1 MLAALLDYVWV
12 RVNNMKMA
20 HEVTTKSKDL
30 NIMRKYMRWVI
41 ITVGVIQRKFT
52 RKIGQKK
59 QQQQIKDTAKATIMI
74 KKIRETQKKH
84 KTWKHIKRNRKQ

>member
-41 ITVGVIQRKFT
+41 IIVGVIQRKFT

-74 KKIRETQKKH
+74 KKNTRNTKEAQNL
-84 KTWKHIKRNRKQ
+84 KTY